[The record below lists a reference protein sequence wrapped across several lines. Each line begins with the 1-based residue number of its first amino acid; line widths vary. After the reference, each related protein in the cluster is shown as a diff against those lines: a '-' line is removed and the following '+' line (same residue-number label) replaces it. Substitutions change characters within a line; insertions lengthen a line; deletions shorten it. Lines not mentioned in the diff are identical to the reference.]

1 MRTHRMFRIFAFVLC
16 LSGFVWIGIGNLQ
29 FRQSIRTTLKD
40 AYADMERVAPG
51 SAGDAGK
58 VLNSYYE
65 SVYDHLPPIVLPAS
79 MLMLGST
86 FLLLARKPNN
96 A

>member
-1 MRTHRMFRIFAFVLC
+1 MIRIFAFVLC
-16 LSGFVWIGIGNLQ
+16 FSGFVWIGIGDLQ
-29 FRQSIRTTLKD
+29 FRQSIRTTLRD

-65 SVYDHLPPIVLPAS
+65 SVYAHLPPTVLPAS
-79 MLMLGST
+79 MLMLGAT
-86 FLLLARKPNN
+86 ILLIVRKQRT

>member
-1 MRTHRMFRIFAFVLC
+1 MIRILAFVFC
-16 LSGFVWIGIGNLQ
+16 LSGFVWIGVGNLQ
-29 FRQSIRTTLKD
+29 CGHSIRTTLRD

-65 SVYDHLPPIVLPAS
+65 SVYHNLPPTVLPAS
-79 MLMLGST
+79 MLMLGAT
-86 FLLLARKPNN
+86 ILLFVSKRK
-96 A
+96 AA